1 MRQISLIV
9 ISLCWLIPGQ
19 ILAWPTN
26 DRVVEKLTNLS
37 HAKIE
42 KLMKYVKLEPPE
54 GFYNCLCRQIP
65 HPDNVGVSYHP
76 GPTGTSPSCSK
87 PGLPCVY
94 AGYGCTRR
102 AFPADKKAW
111 DICLKSHRYKDGTT
125 FVDAIIA
132 AGAES
137 LLTEKQKTRE
147 KKSEADVI
155 GGFSEVDGRV
165 MILRHADWDPEDE
178 DCWDKAEMATL
189 QTPIH
194 YGDHIRTWDGSK
206 AVFSTYN
213 GTHAVEIGQDTHFM
227 IYLKPRESSKLRLI
241 WGNIVVNVKKMLKD
255 GSMDIEMNQIAAGA
269 KGTKFRCMETDD
281 LSQVEVYEGI
291 VEVTYK
297 PTGEKRLFNAG
308 QGVKATPNG
317 MAFFNLNDSD
327 GTASETENVYQQGLQ
342 ANREKKDPQAV
353 ELFTSA
359 LQNGK
364 LTGKKPVDAYY
375 QRGGASISLDDY
387 TLWITPDWKKYSWT
401 KNGRHRGWRLRYQP
415 GGIPGKASGLHISLA
430 AEPTIGGT
438 IDEIFATQDR
448 MLNMVKAK
456 YPDGFLA
463 RNMPLAG
470 GRAIILRYYNKGNTV
485 FIAFPHIGN
494 RLYDLYVWVKGK
506 VDTLPAEANELLSTL
521 TLPGQIPFQPAAT
534 AEKAMFEPI
543 TGSANESVSSALQ
556 DSAAAPVPGLSESPP
571 DAGQSLPS
579 STEINSM
586 ASQVAG
592 VCYLAE
598 KAASGEIL
606 DLRLGMPIAEV
617 EKRYRVFSYSSGAYR
632 LYKAPN
638 PCLANYEYE
647 LAKQGFEQKPT
658 SHAVTF
664 EVNKKESARPLSSI
678 VAKIIC
684 EPGIEVSRRLFDW
697 YAQTY
702 GPAAKKTNEIDGTM
716 KLGSRVISN
725 EFWHT
730 WHLQSPDGKPVSL
743 EIKRRND
750 YAYYTITLE
759 AL

>member
-1 MRQISLIV
+1 
-9 ISLCWLIPGQ
+9 
-19 ILAWPTN
+19 
-26 DRVVEKLTNLS
+26 
-37 HAKIE
+37 
-42 KLMKYVKLEPPE
+42 VKLEALMKRLNREPTKR
-54 GFYNCLCRQIP
+54 FYDCLCRAIP
-65 HPDNVGVSYHP
+65 HPDNVGVRYHP
-76 GPTGTSPSCSK
+76 EATGTSPSCSK

-94 AGYGCTRR
+94 QGYGCSRR
-102 AFPADKKAW
+102 AFPVDRNVW
-111 DICLKSHRYKDGTT
+111 VNCLKSHTYSDGTT
-125 FVDAIIA
+125 FVDAIA
-132 AGAES
+132 AS
-137 LLTEKQKTRE
+137 VKSFRKE
-147 KKSEADVI
+147 KKIALEQKPYAGLIDSGV
-155 GGFSEVDGRV
+155 GFSEISGQV
-165 MILRHADWDPEDE
+165 MICRHRDREDE
-178 DCWDKAEMATL
+178 NWEMATL
-189 QTPIH
+189 RTRI
-194 YGDHIRTWDGSK
+194 YRYDHIRVGEGSK
-206 AVFSTYN
+206 AILGFADMTTCVIERETEIIISTSP
-213 GTHAVEIGQDTHFM
+213 E
-227 IYLKPRESSKLRLI
+227 PESKLKLVV
-241 WGNIVVNVKKMLKD
+241 GNIWINIKKMWKD
-255 GSMDIEMNQIAAGA
+255 GSMDIEMNQAVLGA
-269 KGTKFRCMETDD
+269 KGTKFRCMETGE

-308 QGVKATPNG
+308 QGVKATQSG
-317 MAFFNLNDSD
+317 MSFFNLNDSD